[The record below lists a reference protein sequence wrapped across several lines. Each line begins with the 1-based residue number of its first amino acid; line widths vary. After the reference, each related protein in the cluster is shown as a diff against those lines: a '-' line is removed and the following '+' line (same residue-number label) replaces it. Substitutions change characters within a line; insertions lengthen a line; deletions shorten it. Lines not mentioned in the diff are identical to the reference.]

1 MQAGIAKA
9 TEKMRQDGAS
19 ERALRVFTNY
29 ANWIEQGVTGLIPE
43 ADIEPITQVRQPNG
57 ETSSAEDTAA
67 LKQTVIVK
75 LNGGLGTSMGM
86 EQAKSLLPVRDGL
99 TFLDIIC
106 GQIQYM
112 RQSHGVRLPLIFLNS
127 FRTRSDTLAALPTD
141 IPLPDLPIDMLQGR
155 EPKLLVDSL
164 APVSWPANPEL
175 EWCPPGHGDIYTAL
189 LDSELVEQLLAR
201 GYKYLMS
208 SNSDNLGATPSAEL
222 AGWFAR
228 SGADYAPEVC
238 LRTPADRKGGHLAI
252 RKADGRTILRD
263 TAQTPPEDMRYFTD
277 ETVHPYFHTNNLWF
291 NLESLHQLLTRTD
304 GLLELP
310 LIKNQKTVDPT
321 APDSPQVYQIECAMG
336 AIVEKFANVQPV
348 LVGRERFLPVKT
360 TSDLLLLRSDF
371 YQMQPNFQL
380 TTERNDVPRIQLN
393 PKFYRTIAQF
403 EQRFQRIPSL
413 REITSL
419 QVTGDVQFDRDMQLS
434 GDVVLAG

>member
-1 MQAGIAKA
+1 MQPGIARA
-9 TEKMRQDGAS
+9 AEKMRQDGAS

-43 ADIEPITQVRQPNG
+43 AEIEPITDVFQPNG
-57 ETSSAEDTAA
+57 ETSTAEDNAA
-67 LKQTVIVK
+67 LEQTVVVK

-106 GQIQYM
+106 GQI
-112 RQSHGVRLPLIFLNS
+112 RHVRESRGVRLPLIFLNS
-127 FRTRSDTLAALPTD
+127 FRTQADTLAALPAD
-141 IPLPDLPIDMLQGR
+141 ILVPDLPIDMVQGR

-164 APVSWPANPEL
+164 EPVSWPAAPEL
-175 EWCPPGHGDIYTAL
+175 EWCPPGHGDIYTAM
-189 LDSELVEQLLAR
+189 LDSDLVELLLAQ

-263 TAQTPPEDMRYFTD
+263 TAQTPPADMDYFTD

-291 NLESLHQLLTRTD
+291 NLESLHELLKRTD

-310 LIKNQKTVDPT
+310 LIKNQKNVDPT
-321 APDSPQVYQIECAMG
+321 DPDSPQVYQIECAMG
-336 AIVEKFANVQPV
+336 AVVEKFANVQPV

-371 YQMQPNFQL
+371 YQMQPDFRI
-380 TTERNDVPRIQLN
+380 TTERDDVPRVQLD
-393 PKFYRTIAQF
+393 PKYYKTIAQF
-403 EQRFQRIPSL
+403 EQRFQQIPSL

-419 QVTGDVQFDRDMQLS
+419 QVTGDMYFNEPMQLS
-434 GDVVLAG
+434 GDVVLQG